1 MTIYIAKHYWK
12 DGETATWEC
21 HPKIDKNLFKYLK
34 ENYSILI
41 KDKPKNIQV
50 SKRFIHLC
58 YEETI
63 DTFGRNITNVTFFV
77 MKKQLSIDFCSSVY
91 SNLEIT
97 IKESKIKTFILLGV
111 IFLSL
116 VGIYNYF
123 PNANTPSRSKIVPS
137 EINASDINNDEV
149 HRLTIKIKK
158 DEKIKEMFNQKIALK
173 LNECNMTIRSKRDF
187 DKINK
192 IWMDIK
198 PKLKEKL
205 RLLSDEN
212 RDKIS
217 NLKKTI
223 STYSSI
229 FRNGVKCTLSKEKS
243 NSQILVKT
251 LHEKEYTYN
260 KHKFEINDIELI
272 KLYHNEVLFKEIA
285 SDYRIKIKKINT
297 GDSNGNE

>member
-21 HPKIDKNLFKYLK
+21 HPKIDKKLFKYLK
-34 ENYSILI
+34 ENYSLFI
-41 KDKPKNIQV
+41 KNKPKNLLVYKQ
-50 SKRFIHLC
+50 FIYLC
-58 YEETI
+58 YEETTDI
-63 DTFGRNITNVTFFV
+63 FGRDITNVTFFV
-77 MKKQLSIDFCSSVY
+77 IKKQLSIDFCSSIY

-97 IKESKIKTFILLGV
+97 IKEYKIKTFILLGV

-123 PNANTPSRSKIVPS
+123 PQTNTPSCSKTITR
-137 EINASDINNDEV
+137 EINSSDINNEEI
-149 HRLTIKIKK
+149 HRLTIKVKK
-158 DEKIKEMFNQKIALK
+158 DERIKEMFNQKITLK

-187 DKINK
+187 DKVNK

-198 PKLKEKL
+198 PKLKDKL
-205 RLLSDEN
+205 MLLSDEN

-229 FRNGVKCTLSKEKS
+229 FRNGIECTLSKEKS
-243 NSQILVKT
+243 NNQILVKT
-251 LHEKEYTYN
+251 LHEKEYIYN

-272 KLYHNEVLFKEIA
+272 KLYHNEVLFKEID
-285 SDYRIKIKKINT
+285 SDYRIKIEKINR
-297 GDSNGNE
+297 GDNNGTK